1 MTDRQDRDAK
11 PGPLDGAANTP
22 PAPVDGTAP
31 VVAKS
36 TATGDPSAESYS
48 LESLIERSS
57 SRPPPAGTDSRVQ
70 IPRDRV
76 PAPGAGQGAQAPL
89 PMDRD
94 PISAWGSPTLS
105 SMRPPPPPSRA
116 IPLAIVAGFGL
127 LSAAVFAA
135 VMIFKEPSAEEPRP
149 AVVPVEPVQQV
160 EETKP
165 SPEAPA
171 EPVERM
177 PAAADLEPEAVEAE
191 QPVEPEEKSET
202 AREPVKSRASTPATD
217 TPDTIRAAVVIR
229 PADDEPA
236 GEESREPDPART
248 ERGSRSSGGTASD
261 RARPVHHKAEAEGA
275 AGISEQPSREQTMA
289 ALKKVEGPVKQC
301 AKGQGGTAMI
311 LVKVAGKT
319 GAVQSVSVDGV
330 EGSVGL
336 CIARE
341 VYRAEFPR
349 FSKPEFT
356 VRYPLAL

>member
-11 PGPLDGAANTP
+11 PGPVDGAAKTP
-22 PAPVDGTAP
+22 PAPVDGTAS
-31 VVAKS
+31 VAAKS
-36 TATGDPSAESYS
+36 TATDDPSAESYS
-48 LESLIERSS
+48 LESLVERSS

-76 PAPGAGQGAQAPL
+76 PALGAGQGAQAPL

-127 LSAAVFAA
+127 LSAAVLAA
-135 VMIFKEPSAEEPRP
+135 VMIFKEPSEEEPRP
-149 AVVPVEPVQQV
+149 AIVPVEPVLQAA
-160 EETKP
+160 ETKP
-165 SPEAPA
+165 SQQARAAPVDRTPATA
-171 EPVERM
+171 EV
-177 PAAADLEPEAVEAE
+177 EPEAVEAE
-191 QPVEPEEKSET
+191 QPVEPEEKDET
-202 AREPVKSRASTPATD
+202 AREPAKRQDLAPLTA
-217 TPDTIRAAVVIR
+217 TPDKIRAAVVIR
-229 PADDEPA
+229 PADEEPA
-236 GEESREPDPART
+236 GTRPENEDRASPGPVEGKRRAPARRT
-248 ERGSRSSGGTASD
+248 EGD
-261 RARPVHHKAEAEGA
+261 RASPLP
-275 AGISEQPSREQTMA
+275 EQPSREQTLA
-289 ALKKVEGPVKQC
+289 ALRKVEGPVKQC
-301 AKGQGGTAMI
+301 AKEQGGTAMI

-341 VYRAEFPR
+341 VYRAKFPR
-349 FSKPEFT
+349 FSQPVFT